1 MHGASTGHP
10 HSRKMNSF
18 ASTVL
23 RNMASGTWEST
34 TRNPRTPRDTTN
46 SSTGTLKMFTA
57 VAYSRQKAARG
68 NTITMT
74 SKTRSRTC
82 MVCWRPGRA
91 RRHRSVHAQ
100 PLPEKRC
107 AGPDIRRGDTIAV
120 SAVHDP
126 EDQAEQH
133 AQKQTCHQREIERH
147 IFPLDHDV
155 ARQPPQSDLTEIGPE
170 QADHQDCKAEH
181 DQEARH
187 RCEFL
192 AVPGVN
198 SGGADRTIE
207 AAA

>member
-46 SSTGTLKMFTA
+46 SPTGILKMFTA

-68 NTITMT
+68 NTNTMT
-74 SKTRSRTC
+74 SRPRRRTC
-82 MVCWRPGRA
+82 TECWTPGRLRQLRSA
-91 RRHRSVHAQ
+91 HVQLHLAERR
-100 PLPEKRC
+100 
-107 AGPDIRRGDTIAV
+107 AGRDIRCDDPILR

-187 RCEFL
+187 RCELL
-192 AVPGVN
+192 AG
-198 SGGADRTIE
+198 SWRQFCRR
-207 AAA
+207 